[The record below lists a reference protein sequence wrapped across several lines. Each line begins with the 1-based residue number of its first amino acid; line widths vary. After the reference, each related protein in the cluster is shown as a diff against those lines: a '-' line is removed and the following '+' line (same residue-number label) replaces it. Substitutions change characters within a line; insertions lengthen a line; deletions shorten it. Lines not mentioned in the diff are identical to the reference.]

1 MADGCTSWM
10 TGVSPRRLG
19 WRLAA
24 GARDD
29 DLIDMA
35 FAAKR
40 SDDRKQWIAA
50 VEETAATLIAAEG
63 TYVDHSQSSLSYTDF
78 VEKELVLFAKYDV
91 ERAVPSMV
99 DGLKPGQRK
108 VLFGAFKK
116 KLNSEMKVAQL
127 SGYVVIVDMNEDR
140 IKRWNSDD
148 LPIYEP
154 GLPEIVKA
162 CRGKNLFFSTDVKK
176 GIEDSDIIFA
186 SVNTPTKTQGV
197 GKGQR
202 NFWILSN
209 PEFLA
214 EGTAMKDLDEPDR
227 VLIGGQ
233 DQDAIQVLAD
243 VYANWVP
250 RDRIL
255 TTNLWSSELSK
266 LVANAML
273 AQRVSSINSIS
284 RISRLCERTGVDVK
298 EVARA
303 IGTDTRIGP
312 KFLNASVAFGG
323 SCFQKDILN
332 LVYICQQFGL
342 EECATYWQQVV
353 DMNDHQ
359 KMAFTSR
366 IIECLFNTVTKKK
379 IAVLGFAF
387 KKDTGDVRET
397 PALMVCDM
405 LMKDGAIVHVY
416 DPKVVIED
424 ALTEFKYH
432 DIEVNTN
439 QLIFTKTPQEACDGA
454 HAIIVLTEWD
464 EFKTYDYKSFYDKMM
479 KPAFLF
485 DGRNMLDHRSLVDIG
500 FEVHA
505 LGKGQISSLT
515 GGGTQSPDFVMRA
528 GSGLLS
534 SGY

>member
-1 MADGCTSWM
+1 MAEHPKL
-10 TGVSPRRLG
+10 GVRLNRICCIG
-19 WRLAA
+19 A
-24 GARDD
+24 GYVGGPT
-29 DLIDMA
+29 MA
-35 FAAKR
+35 T
-40 SDDRKQWIAA
+40 IA
-50 VEETAATLIAAEG
+50 
-63 TYVDHSQSSLSYTDF
+63 
-78 VEKELVLFAKYDV
+78 
-91 ERAVPSMV
+91 
-99 DGLKPGQRK
+99 LKCP
-108 VLFGAFKK
+108 
-116 KLNSEMKVAQL
+116 QL
-127 SGYVVIVDMNEDR
+127 EVVIVDMNEDR

-154 GLPEIVKA
+154 GLTEVVKA

-176 GIEDSDIIFA
+176 GIEEADIIFA

-197 GKGQR
+197 GKGRAADLRFIESVGRTIAQYANR
-202 NFWILSN
+202 SKIVIEKSTVPIKTAEAIARVLSANEAAAGGSKNFWILSN

-284 RISRLCERTGVDVK
+284 RLCERTGADVK

-303 IGTDTRIGP
+303 IGTDSRIGP
-312 KFLNASVAFGG
+312 KFLNASVGFGG

-342 EECATYWQQVV
+342 EECAAYWQQVV

-359 KMAFTSR
+359 KIAFTSK
-366 IIECLFNTVTKKK
+366 IIQSLFNTVTKKK

-416 DPKVVIED
+416 DPKVLIED

-432 DIEVNTN
+432 DLEVNTN
-439 QLIFTKTPQEACDGA
+439 QLIFSKSPQEACDGA
-454 HAIIVLTEWD
+454 HAIVVVTEWD

-485 DGRNMLDHRSLVDIG
+485 DGRNMLDHAALVEIG

-505 LGKGQISSLT
+505 LGKGQIGRGAS
-515 GGGTQSPDFVMRA
+515 QSPDFVMRA

-534 SGY
+534 GGGSGGYSP